1 MGASLWADG
10 CGARAGRGAAHA
22 VCHGARAS
30 RFRQRLWVT
39 VLDAGETPAPL
50 RGRVLRSNTQFAA
63 FSRLLP
69 LIPLP
74 PSPTRGEGGVWA
86 S

>member
-22 VCHGARAS
+22 LCHGARAS
-30 RFRQRLWVT
+30 RFRQRPRT
-39 VLDAGETPAPL
+39 RLDAGETPAPL
-50 RGRVLRSNTQFAA
+50 KGRVLRSNTQFAA

-69 LIPLP
+69 LIPP
-74 PSPTRGEGGVWA
+74 A
-86 S
+86 SQV